1 MSNKAKDGAEHCKRI
16 QVFLDDE
23 TVRVLRIYGNGTL
36 SLGIRLMAR
45 MSSQYKTPKVKS

>member
-1 MSNKAKDGAEHCKRI
+1 MSNKAKDGAVYCKRI
-16 QVFLDDE
+16 NVYLDDE
-23 TVRVLRIYGNGTL
+23 TVRVMCLYGNGVL